1 VEFEWDEAKAKS
13 NERKHGISFKFAA
26 KVFEDRARIERLDVD
41 SSKGEA
47 RWATT
52 GLIEGVEVYVVYVM
66 RGEAIRLISAR
77 KASRY
82 ERKEYWNRKV

>member
-13 NERKHGISFKFAA
+13 NERKHGVSFEFAA
-26 KVFEDRARIERLDVD
+26 NVFEDRARIERLDVD